1 MPANSEASAMM
12 NPAGLPG
19 AGVSA
24 GTTARWY
31 TNPAILMPGGL
42 LLVYVLIY
50 ILPLGYRPLVIPN

>member
-1 MPANSEASAMM
+1 MM

-42 LLVYVLIY
+42 LLVYVNIKCTSCFLF
-50 ILPLGYRPLVIPN
+50 VFSQFFS